1 MHEIFHKTMIY
12 LDTSVLSYLKQDDS
26 QERMAATIHFWEEL
40 KLRKDLDI
48 YLSDVTIAE
57 ISECYEPK
65 RSFMQEKLKE
75 IQFTLL
81 EKDADAERLAQQ
93 IIDLGI
99 LTNKSHDD
107 CLHIAI
113 AVLEACNYIISWN
126 FKHLVNV
133 KTINGVR
140 AITNLK
146 GFSPIDIITP
156 EMLIGETEND
166 RA

>member
-1 MHEIFHKTMIY
+1 MGDYGHRTKIY
-12 LDTSVLSYLKQDDS
+12 VDTSIVSYLSQEDS
-26 QERMAATIHFWEEL
+26 PERMASTIEFWNEI
-40 KLRKDLDI
+40 KRRDDFDI
-48 YLSDVTIAE
+48 YLSDVTLAE
-57 ISECYEPK
+57 ISDCYEPK
-65 RSFMQEKLKE
+65 RTFMQKKLSE
-75 IQFTLL
+75 IQFNFL
-81 EKDADAERLAQQ
+81 EKDDDAEKLAQQ

-99 LTNKSHDD
+99 LTEKSHDD

-113 AVLEACNYIISWN
+113 AVLEACNYIVSWN

-156 EMLIGETEND
+156 EMLIKGDDNE
-166 RA
+166 

>member
-1 MHEIFHKTMIY
+1 MAEIFRKTKIY
-12 LDTSVLSYLKQDDS
+12 LDTSVLSYLKQEDS
-26 QERMAATIHFWEEL
+26 PDRMKATLQFWEEL
-40 KLRKDLDI
+40 KNRDDIII

-57 ISECYEPK
+57 VSDCYEPK
-65 RSFMQEKLKE
+65 RSYIMNKLKE
-75 IQFTLL
+75 IHFTFLT
-81 EKDADAERLAQQ
+81 KDDDAESLARQ
-93 IIDLGI
+93 IIELGI
-99 LTNKSHDD
+99 LNNKSHDD

-113 AVLEACNYIISWN
+113 AVLEACNYIVSWN

-156 EMLIGETEND
+156 EMLIKGDEND
-166 RA
+166 ET

>member
-1 MHEIFHKTMIY
+1 MAEIFRKTKIY
-12 LDTSVLSYLKQDDS
+12 LDTSVLSYLKQEDS
-26 QERMAATIHFWEEL
+26 PDRMKATLQFWEEL
-40 KLRKDLDI
+40 KSRDDIII

-57 ISECYEPK
+57 VSDCYEPK
-65 RSFMQEKLKE
+65 RSFIMNKLKE
-75 IQFTLL
+75 IQFIFLT
-81 EKDADAERLAQQ
+81 KDDDAELLAKQ

-99 LTNKSHDD
+99 LNNKSHDD

-113 AVLEACNYIISWN
+113 AVLEACNYIVSWN

-156 EMLIGETEND
+156 EMLIKGDEND
-166 RA
+166 

>member
-1 MHEIFHKTMIY
+1 MQETFRKTKIY

-26 QERMAATIHFWEEL
+26 PERTSATLKFWEEL
-40 KLRKDLDI
+40 KTRTDVEI
-48 YLSDVTIAE
+48 YLSDVTLAE
-57 ISECYEPK
+57 ISDCYEPK
-65 RSFMQEKLKE
+65 KSFMQEKLKE
-75 IQFTLL
+75 IKFLLL
-81 EKDADAERLAQQ
+81 EKDEDAERLASQ
-93 IIDLGI
+93 IIELGI

-113 AVLEACNYIISWN
+113 AVLEACNYIVSWN

-156 EMLIGETEND
+156 EMLLKGDED
-166 RA
+166 D

>member
-1 MHEIFHKTMIY
+1 
-12 LDTSVLSYLKQDDS
+12 
-26 QERMAATIHFWEEL
+26 MATTNQFWEEL
-40 KLRKDLDI
+40 KTRNDLDI
-48 YLSDVTIAE
+48 YISAVTIAE
-57 ISECYEPK
+57 ISACYEPK
-65 RSFMQEKLKE
+65 RSFMQSKLKE
-75 IQFTLL
+75 INFSVLK
-81 EKDADAERLAQQ
+81 KDEEAENLAQQ

-99 LTNKSHDD
+99 LTEKSHDD

-146 GFSPIDIITP
+146 GFSQIDIITP
-156 EMLIGETEND
+156 EMLIF
-166 RA
+166 

>member
-1 MHEIFHKTMIY
+1 MTEIFRKTKIY
-12 LDTSVLSYLKQDDS
+12 LDTSVLSYLNQEDS
-26 QERMAATIHFWEEL
+26 PDRMKATLQFWEEI
-40 KLRKDLDI
+40 KNRDDIII
-48 YLSDVTIAE
+48 YLSDVTVAE
-57 ISECYEPK
+57 VSDCYEPK
-65 RSFMQEKLKE
+65 RSFMMNKLKE

-81 EKDADAERLAQQ
+81 TKDDDAELLAKQ

-99 LTNKSHDD
+99 LNNKSHDD

-113 AVLEACNYIISWN
+113 AVLEACNYIVSWN

-156 EMLIGETEND
+156 EMLIKGDEDE
-166 RA
+166 

>member
-1 MHEIFHKTMIY
+1 MAENFRKTKIY
-12 LDTSVLSYLKQDDS
+12 LDTSVLSYLKQEDS
-26 QERMAATIHFWEEL
+26 PDRMESTLQFWEEL
-40 KLRKDLDI
+40 KTREDLII
-48 YLSDVTIAE
+48 YLSDVTLAE
-57 ISECYEPK
+57 VSDCYEPK
-65 RSFMQEKLKE
+65 RSFMMNKLKE
-75 IQFTLL
+75 IKFILL
-81 EKDADAERLAQQ
+81 TKDEEAEKLATQ

-99 LTNKSHDD
+99 LNNKSHDD

-113 AVLEACNYIISWN
+113 AVLEACNYIVSWN

-156 EMLIGETEND
+156 EMLRNGDENE
-166 RA
+166 

>member
-1 MHEIFHKTMIY
+1 MAEIFRKTKIY
-12 LDTSVLSYLKQDDS
+12 LDTSVLSYLKQEDS
-26 QERMAATIHFWEEL
+26 PDRMKATLQFWEEL
-40 KLRKDLDI
+40 KNRDDIII

-57 ISECYEPK
+57 VSDCYEPK
-65 RSFMQEKLKE
+65 RSYIMNRLKE
-75 IQFTLL
+75 IHFTFLT
-81 EKDADAERLAQQ
+81 KDDDAESLARQ

-99 LTNKSHDD
+99 LNNKSHDD

-113 AVLEACNYIISWN
+113 AVLEACNYIVSWN

-156 EMLIGETEND
+156 EMLIKGDEND
-166 RA
+166 ET

>member
-1 MHEIFHKTMIY
+1 MAENFRKTKIY

-26 QERMAATIHFWEEL
+26 PERMKATLQFWEEL
-40 KLRKDLDI
+40 KTRD
-48 YLSDVTIAE
+48 
-57 ISECYEPK
+57 
-65 RSFMQEKLKE
+65 KLKE
-75 IQFTLL
+75 IQFTFLT
-81 EKDADAERLAQQ
+81 KDEDAEKLASQ

-113 AVLEACNYIISWN
+113 AVLEACNYIVSWN

-133 KTINGVR
+133 KTVNGVR

-156 EMLIGETEND
+156 EMLLKGDEND
-166 RA
+166 

>member
-1 MHEIFHKTMIY
+1 MQETFRKTKIY

-26 QERMAATIHFWEEL
+26 PERTSATLKFWEEL
-40 KLRKDLDI
+40 KTRTDVEI
-48 YLSDVTIAE
+48 YFSDVTLAE
-57 ISECYEPK
+57 ISDCYEPK
-65 RSFMQEKLKE
+65 KSFMQAKLKE
-75 IQFTLL
+75 IKFSLL
-81 EKDADAERLAQQ
+81 EKDEDAERLASQ
-93 IIDLGI
+93 IIELGI

-113 AVLEACNYIISWN
+113 AVLEACNYIVSWN

-156 EMLIGETEND
+156 EMLFKGDED
-166 RA
+166 D

>member
-1 MHEIFHKTMIY
+1 MAEIFRKTKIY
-12 LDTSVLSYLKQDDS
+12 LDTSVLSYLKQEDS
-26 QERMAATIHFWEEL
+26 PERMKATLQFWEEL
-40 KLRKDLDI
+40 KNRDDIII

-57 ISECYEPK
+57 VSDCYEPK
-65 RSFMQEKLKE
+65 RSFIMNKLKE
-75 IQFTLL
+75 IQFIFLT
-81 EKDADAERLAQQ
+81 KDDDAELLAKQ

-99 LTNKSHDD
+99 LNNKSHDD

-113 AVLEACNYIISWN
+113 AVLEACNYIVSWN

-156 EMLIGETEND
+156 EMLIKGDEND
-166 RA
+166 